1 MDRCKHKCW
10 NLNPDTTFAM
20 NTLTWHWDAI
30 TSHLHGAEA
39 GIRTQAPLARPTG
52 FQDRTLQ
59 PLGYFCICTICGPCR
74 VRTYDL
80 SFRRGMFCPTELR
93 VQKMVE
99 TAGVAPTYVHWSP
112 DWCQIFYDENTGP
125 KMLINILI
133 GTHECQGIIYSLT
146 ASWRLGLRQPYPI

>member
-1 MDRCKHKCW
+1 M
-10 NLNPDTTFAM
+10 LVLFFAYKKA
-20 NTLTWHWDAI
+20 HEF
-30 TSHLHGAEA
+30 LHEPVVSTNA

-52 FQDRTLQ
+52 FQDRTFQ
-59 PLGYFCICTICGPCR
+59 PLGYFCICIIGGPCR
-74 VRTYDL
+74 TRTYDPPVMSRML
-80 SFRRGMFCPTELR
+80 WPTELR

-99 TAGVAPTYVHWSP
+99 TAGVAPTYVHWSS

>member
-1 MDRCKHKCW
+1 MSPTSYQTATTPRCEFPPVYQLGIRHATHVRKQGAIP
-10 NLNPDTTFAM
+10 PDTFYY
-20 NTLTWHWDAI
+20 
-30 TSHLHGAEA
+30 HGAEA
-39 GIRTQAPLARPTG
+39 GIRTQASLTRPTG

-59 PLGYFCICTICGPCR
+59 PLGYFCICTICGSCR

-80 SFRRGMFCPTELR
+80 SFRRRILYPTELR

-99 TAGVAPTYVHWSP
+99 TAGVAPTYVHWSS

-146 ASWRLGLRQPYPI
+146 AS